1 MRPGA
6 ARGAVAARGGGDGD
20 AHKRSESGERGG
32 QPGREETRVRVRSAS
47 GDMRVGGVSRCRR
60 TRAATRGRV
69 AVDVTARL
77 GISRGLLPIH
87 TSGGAGSRDRWGR
100 TGRARAERDATL
112 GRDRRRSDDAE
123 GSDGRSHLATR
134 DVVAWERRD
143 GGAIRRSQTTSGL
156 KTRLAYVAS
165 ARFAICTHNL
175 CERCFRMRISLACFL
190 QSACRRFG
198 AKYERAFIRKRVAI
212 ASESGT
218 SPRHSQTR
226 GGGVPDHRRRIAI
239 WCRRRRALGGSKAP
253 RRTRRPARRRARR
266 RGGTARRNSPTRFS
280 GGRSPWGDVPRAR
293 GGRHRWGRASSR
305 AAREPSAR
313 TRGVTICP
321 CPRSSPCSSR

>member
-20 AHKRSESGERGG
+20 AHERSESGERCG

-47 GDMRVGGVSRCRR
+47 GDMRVGCVSRCRR

-87 TSGGAGSRDRWGR
+87 TSGGAGSRDRGGR

-134 DVVAWERRD
+134 GVVAWERRD

-165 ARFAICTHNL
+165 ARFAISPITYMKGTFVCASV
-175 CERCFRMRISLACFL
+175 SLVFSSL
-190 QSACRRFG
+190 PPVRR
-198 AKYERAFIRKRVAI
+198 EI
-212 ASESGT
+212 
-218 SPRHSQTR
+218 
-226 GGGVPDHRRRIAI
+226 
-239 WCRRRRALGGSKAP
+239 
-253 RRTRRPARRRARR
+253 
-266 RGGTARRNSPTRFS
+266 
-280 GGRSPWGDVPRAR
+280 
-293 GGRHRWGRASSR
+293 
-305 AAREPSAR
+305 
-313 TRGVTICP
+313 
-321 CPRSSPCSSR
+321 

>member
-20 AHKRSESGERGG
+20 AHERSESGERCG

-47 GDMRVGGVSRCRR
+47 GDMRVGCVSRCRR

-87 TSGGAGSRDRWGR
+87 TSGGAGSRDRGGR

-134 DVVAWERRD
+134 GVVAWERRD

-156 KTRLAYVAS
+156 KRDWHTWLPLVSPFAPITYMKGTFVCAS
-165 ARFAICTHNL
+165 VSLVFSSLPPVRREIIARVH
-175 CERCFRMRISLACFL
+175 
-190 QSACRRFG
+190 
-198 AKYERAFIRKRVAI
+198 RKRVAV

-226 GGGVPDHRRRIAI
+226 GGGVPDHRRRIAL

-266 RGGTARRNSPTRFS
+266 RGGTARRNSPTRFP

-293 GGRHRWGRASSR
+293 GGRHRWGRASPR

>member
-20 AHKRSESGERGG
+20 AHERSESGERGG

-47 GDMRVGGVSRCRR
+47 GDIRVGGVSRCRR

-87 TSGGAGSRDRWGR
+87 TSGGAGSRDRGGR

-134 DVVAWERRD
+134 GVVAWERRD

-175 CERCFRMRISLACFL
+175 HESDFRIRVSIACFL
-190 QSACRRFG
+190 QSAAGSARNHS
-198 AKYERAFIRKRVAI
+198 ARKRVAV

-226 GGGVPDHRRRIAI
+226 GGGVPDHRRRIAL
-239 WCRRRRALGGSKAP
+239 WCRRRRALGGSTAP

-266 RGGTARRNSPTRFS
+266 RGGTARRNSPTRFP

-293 GGRHRWGRASSR
+293 GGRHRWGRASPR

>member
-20 AHKRSESGERGG
+20 AHERSESGERCG

-47 GDMRVGGVSRCRR
+47 GDMRVGCVSRCRR

-87 TSGGAGSRDRWGR
+87 TSGGAGSRDRGGR

-134 DVVAWERRD
+134 GVVAWERRD

-156 KTRLAYVAS
+156 KTRCIRGFRS
-165 ARFAICTHNL
+165 FRHFTHNL
-175 CERCFRMRISLACFL
+175 HERYFRMRISLACFL
-190 QSACRRFG
+190 HSAAG
-198 AKYERAFIRKRVAI
+198 
-212 ASESGT
+212 
-218 SPRHSQTR
+218 
-226 GGGVPDHRRRIAI
+226 
-239 WCRRRRALGGSKAP
+239 
-253 RRTRRPARRRARR
+253 
-266 RGGTARRNSPTRFS
+266 
-280 GGRSPWGDVPRAR
+280 
-293 GGRHRWGRASSR
+293 
-305 AAREPSAR
+305 SAR
-313 TRGVTICP
+313 NIARVQSETRCG
-321 CPRSSPCSSR
+321 S